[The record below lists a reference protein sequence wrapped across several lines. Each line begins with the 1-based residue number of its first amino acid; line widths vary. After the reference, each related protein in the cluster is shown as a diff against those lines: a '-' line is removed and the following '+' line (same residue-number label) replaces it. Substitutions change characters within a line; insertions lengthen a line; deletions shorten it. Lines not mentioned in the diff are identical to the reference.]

1 MDKRRVDDFIGNLV
15 ACLAFRRM
23 KMLEYTTGLDEAD
36 ALLLFPLRRDAK
48 GRYCITCNAGLRF
61 KNLPS
66 FSETEPGV
74 QDPHILMPLH
84 LLMTDGSFGEWTF
97 TNEASLTQLMPIILQ
112 KIEQFA
118 IPFFDSYSRMDKVFE
133 RLESTNDWFL
143 LTPEQRIALLAAIRY
158 NQGEKTT
165 AIKMLDDAL
174 SERANAL
181 PKKRRLIGRMRNAL
195 LVSQ

>member
-1 MDKRRVDDFIGNLV
+1 MDKRVDDFIGNLV
-15 ACLAFRRM
+15 ARLAFRRM
-23 KMLEYTTGLDEAD
+23 KVLEYTRGLDEAD

-48 GRYCITCNAGLRF
+48 GHYCITCNAGLCF

-97 TNEASLTQLMPIILQ
+97 TDEASFTQLTPIILQ
-112 KIEQFA
+112 KIEQFV
-118 IPFFDSYSRMDKVFE
+118 IPFFNMYSRMDNVREK
-133 RLESTNDWFL
+133 LESTNDWFL

-195 LVSQ
+195 LVRQ